1 MQAEEIWTSEH
12 IPAPRQF
19 GGFQEVLDR
28 THFHWSL
35 KHDQR
40 DRYPARVKR
49 RQIDDFGF
57 TSIVADPLA
66 GVRTAQDLN
75 KGGAEFFCLLYFD
88 AGRCGLRQGRN
99 ETLIT
104 RDRIAMWDSARTAE
118 FDACE
123 AVHQVSLLIPHRTA
137 TTIVPGIEDM
147 CGTSIDGSKGL
158 GALLLSH
165 LKQLHLTIGA
175 IDAGDR
181 PAVLRATVELVGAA
195 FRPHLETG
203 GSSFRRALL
212 ARVKDYILANLHDPE
227 LSPARIAAEFRF
239 SPRYLHRLF
248 DDLDF
253 TVGEWIR
260 RRRLT
265 AAKSALACRSNDG
278 ISITEIAMRFGFS
291 DASHF
296 SHSFKQE
303 FGIAPRDARHAA
315 RDGTA

>member
-1 MQAEEIWTSEH
+1 MQVEENWTSEH

-19 GGFQEVLDR
+19 SGFQEVLDR

-35 KHDQR
+35 KHDPREQ
-40 DRYPARVKR
+40 YLARVER

-57 TSIVADPLA
+57 TRIIADPLA
-66 GVRTAQDLN
+66 GFRSAQDLN
-75 KGGAEFFCLLYFD
+75 KGGSDFFCLLYFD
-88 AGRCGLRQGRN
+88 AGRCGLHQGRN

-104 RDRIAMWDSARTAE
+104 KDRIAIWDSARTAT
-118 FDACE
+118 FDAPE
-123 AVHQVSLLIPHRTA
+123 TISQVSLLIPHRSA
-137 TTIVPGIEDM
+137 MTIVPGIEDM
-147 CGTSIDGSKGL
+147 CGTSIDGSRGL

-165 LKQLHLTIGA
+165 LKQLHSSIGE

-195 FRPHLETG
+195 FRPQLETG

-212 ARVKDYILANLHDPE
+212 ARVKDHILANLYDPD
-227 LSPARIAAEFRF
+227 LSPARIAAAFRF

-248 DDLDF
+248 DGLDF

-260 RRRLT
+260 RRRLL
-265 AAKSALACRSNDG
+265 AAKTALACRANDG
-278 ISITEIAMRFGFS
+278 ITITEIAMRFGFS

-296 SHSFKQE
+296 SHAFKQE
-303 FGIAPRDARHAA
+303 FGLSPRDARQAS
-315 RDGTA
+315 RDSAT